1 MTCEVMLMNLQG
13 VALAADSAVTVVSGA
28 NPRSLSQTG
37 VEKIFVLDDGLPA
50 GAMVYGLATFGENP
64 WKSVLSAFSAQTAGT
79 LHRITDYA
87 EGLVKFLGSLDAAGA
102 GGLKLT
108 PAAEVDNLRL
118 YVEGVVHRFA
128 TLAAQRVQPP
138 EQRITLEMLGAAL
151 DQLET
156 EILYEADY
164 IAEEVA
170 KPSGQRVNRPV
181 IGEPT
186 PRLAEF
192 VAKHLDPAL
201 TRALQRLVGRGPL
214 PVPVRERLSS
224 LCVRSMLVDWLPPAS
239 PMTGLVIAGFGRKDY
254 TPFFVNLL
262 IQGAFGGVV
271 QHRWEKAG
279 APIAGRTPVV
289 FESYAQDELI
299 QAFKSGAQQ
308 RFTALTYMASVAG
321 LTQTFNDI
329 LAVAARKDPALA
341 RELAVIA
348 NRAVY
353 AAPAV
358 AIEHAVADREAH
370 VARTFGPL
378 LDSASPEGL
387 GRHAAKLVQLSI
399 LEHELTGSG
408 VVGRPISVMTME
420 KGRCRLERDAV
431 T

>member
-1 MTCEVMLMNLQG
+1 ML
-13 VALAADSAVTVVSGA
+13 D
-28 NPRSLSQTG
+28 
-37 VEKIFVLDDGLPA
+37 
-50 GAMVYGLATFGENP
+50 
-64 WKSVLSAFSAQTAGT
+64 
-79 LHRITDYA
+79 H
-87 EGLVKFLGSLDAAGA
+87 
-102 GGLKLT
+102 
-108 PAAEVDNLRL
+108 
-118 YVEGVVHRFA
+118 
-128 TLAAQRVQPP
+128 
-138 EQRITLEMLGAAL
+138 AL

-156 EILYEADY
+156 EILYESDY
-164 IAEEVA
+164 IAEEIA
-170 KPSGQRVNRPV
+170 KPSGQRVNRAV

-186 PRLAEF
+186 PRLADF
-192 VAKHLDPAL
+192 LARHLDPAL
-201 TRALQRLVGRGPL
+201 TRALQRLVGRSPL
-214 PVPVRERLSS
+214 PPTLRERLSS
-224 LCVRSMLVDWLPPAS
+224 LCVRSILLDWLPPAA
-239 PMTGLVIAGFGRKDY
+239 PVTGLVIAGFGRKDY
-254 TPFFVNLL
+254 TPFFVNLH

-279 APIAGRTPVV
+279 APIAGKAPVV

-321 LTQTFNDI
+321 LTQTFNDM
-329 LAVAARKDPALA
+329 LTLAARKDPSLA

-353 AAPAV
+353 AAPAI
-358 AIEHAVADREAH
+358 AIEHAVADREAQ

>member
-1 MTCEVMLMNLQG
+1 VTCEVMLMNLQG
-13 VALAADSAVTVVSGA
+13 VALAADSAVTVVSGTT
-28 NPRSLSQTG
+28 PRSLSQTG
-37 VEKIFVLDDGLPA
+37 VEKIFILDEGLPA
-50 GAMVYGLATFGENP
+50 GAMVYGLATFGEIP
-64 WKSVLSAFSAQTAGT
+64 WKTVLSAFTAQAPGT
-79 LHRITDYA
+79 VDRIADYA
-87 EGLVKFLGSLDAAGA
+87 EGLVTFLGELDSSGG

-128 TLAAQRVQPP
+128 TLAAQRVQAPN
-138 EQRITLEMLGAAL
+138 ERITAEMLGHAL

-164 IAEEVA
+164 IAEEIA
-170 KPSGQRVNRPV
+170 KPSGQRVTRAV

-186 PRLAEF
+186 ARLADF
-192 VAKHLDPAL
+192 LARHLDPAL
-201 TRALQRLVGRGPL
+201 TRAQQRLIGRSPL
-214 PVPVRERLSS
+214 PAPVRERLSS
-224 LCVRSMLVDWLPPAS
+224 LCVRSVLVDWLPPAA
-239 PMTGLVIAGFGRKDY
+239 PVTGLVIAGFGRKDY
-254 TPFFVNLL
+254 TPFFVNLH

-321 LTQTFNDI
+321 LTQTFNDM
-329 LAVAARKDPALA
+329 LAMAARKDPALA
-341 RELAVIA
+341 QELAVIA

-353 AAPAV
+353 AAPAI

-420 KGRCRLERDAV
+420 KGRCRLERDVAI
-431 T
+431 